1 MFSFI
6 KKEKTTEE
14 REEKER
20 RKREKRERKE
30 KKHSLHLENGSKL
43 SQDELHRLDDIRRS
57 LKSTLKKERL
67 PSGIVADYRDVA
79 GGEAGASSGGIAHSE
94 SGSSTNSNWS
104 TLSSQGAAQG
114 ACASGF
120 PI

>member
-6 KKEKTTEE
+6 KKEKTSEE
-14 REEKER
+14 KEEKER
-20 RKREKRERKE
+20 RKKEKRERKE

-67 PSGIVADYRDVA
+67 PSGIVADYRDVTSATGA
-79 GGEAGASSGGIAHSE
+79 GEGATGGGIAHSE
-94 SGSSTNSNWS
+94 SGSSTNSTWS
-104 TLSSQGAAQG
+104 TLSSQGAQG
-114 ACASGF
+114 A
-120 PI
+120 